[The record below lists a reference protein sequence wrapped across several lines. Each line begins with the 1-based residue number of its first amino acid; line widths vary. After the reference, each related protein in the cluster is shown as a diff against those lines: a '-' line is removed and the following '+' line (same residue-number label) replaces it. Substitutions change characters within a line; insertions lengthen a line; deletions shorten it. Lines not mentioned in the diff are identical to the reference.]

1 MSLEQSINTYLKY
14 IVENMKD
21 RNEQVSNCC
30 CRKVIPET
38 DICSECKEH
47 CEIIRI
53 WLKNT

>member
-1 MSLEQSINTYLKY
+1 MNLEQNINIYLKY

-21 RNEQVSNCC
+21 RNEEVSNCC
-30 CRKVIPET
+30 CAKVWEET

-53 WLKNT
+53 